1 MAGLIRKSDIDEVK
15 QRANIADIVGQYVT
29 LKRGGADSLK
39 GLCPFHDEKSPSFS
53 VRPNVGMFK
62 CFGCGESGDVYK
74 FLQQID
80 LMTFTESVEKVAAS
94 INFTL
99 TYEDGGAERETGN
112 RSRLLEANRAAEQ
125 FFIEQLTSP
134 EAEMARDFLTS
145 RGFDRAACDLFGVGY
160 APNSFDAVRKHLT
173 AKKFTEVEL
182 ETAGLLSRGERGV
195 YDRFRG
201 RLVWPI
207 RDVTGAT
214 IGFGARRL
222 RDDDNGPKYLN
233 TPETPVYHKAKVLY
247 GLDLAKRNIAKDRRV
262 VVVEGYTDVMA
273 CHLAGVTTAVA
284 TCGTA
289 FGGDHVSLI
298 RRVLGDVEAGDAR
311 SRGEVIFTFDPD
323 EAGQKAASKAF
334 AEDSKFVANTFV
346 VVAPDGLDP
355 CDLRQQ
361 RGNAALA
368 AIFETKTPLFEFMI
382 RRTTLGFDLDT
393 VEGRVHATRAVAP
406 IIAGIKDRSMVDG
419 YVRVVSGW
427 LGVEPADVRA
437 AMQASNNRVTI
448 EVESDQAAIGTF
460 TSLGANPT
468 FERERDVMVAL
479 LRYPELMGL
488 ALAGDIMAC
497 QFTHP
502 ALRRIHGA
510 MIAAFADFASP
521 TWISRVIELSDAEL
535 HPLVSELAMVDIRV
549 RPTVLPKPKTET
561 PEAAIVR
568 REEEARR
575 TAADIAAYVVD
586 IGTALII
593 ADIVRQ
599 RTEFQSILQ
608 RTPEGAPER
617 TDLQQRIME
626 LEVRRRSIRTD

>member
-80 LMTFTESVEKVAAS
+80 LMTFTEAVEKVAAS

-99 TYEDGGAERETGN
+99 TYEDGGAERDTGN
-112 RSRLLEANRAAEQ
+112 RSRLLEANRAAEA
-125 FFIEQLTSP
+125 FFIDQLTSP
-134 EAEMARDFLTS
+134 EAEVGRDFLTS

-173 AKKFTEVEL
+173 GKKFTEVEL

-298 RRVLGDVEAGDAR
+298 RRVLGDVDAGDTR

-382 RRTTLGFDLDT
+382 RRTMLGFDLDT

-448 EVESDQAAIGTF
+448 EVESDQGSIGTF
-460 TSLGANPT
+460 ASLGTNPT

-497 QFTHP
+497 QFSHP

-510 MIAAFADFASP
+510 MIAAFADFASS
-521 TWISRVIELSDAEL
+521 TWISRVIELSDPEL
-535 HPLVSELAMVDIRV
+535 HPLVSELAMVDIPV
-549 RPTVLPKPKTET
+549 RPTVLPRPKTET
-561 PEAAIVR
+561 PEQATVR
-568 REEEARR
+568 RAEEARL
-575 TAADIAAYVVD
+575 TAVDIAAYVVD
-586 IGTALII
+586 VGTTLIV

-599 RTEFQSILQ
+599 RTDFQSILQ
-608 RTPEGAPER
+608 RTPDGAPER
-617 TDLQQRIME
+617 TELQRRIME
-626 LEVRRRSIRTD
+626 LEARRRSIRTE

>member
-80 LMTFTESVEKVAAS
+80 LMTFTEAVEKVAAS

-99 TYEDGGAERETGN
+99 TYEDGGAERDTGN
-112 RSRLLEANRAAEQ
+112 RSRLLEANRAAEA
-125 FFIEQLTSP
+125 FFIDQLTSP
-134 EAEMARDFLTS
+134 EAEMGRDFLTS

-298 RRVLGDVEAGDAR
+298 RRVLGDVDAGDTR

-382 RRTTLGFDLDT
+382 RRTMLGFDLDT

-448 EVESDQAAIGTF
+448 EVESDQGSIGTF
-460 TSLGANPT
+460 ASLGTNPT

-497 QFTHP
+497 QFSHP

-510 MIAAFADFASP
+510 MIAAFVDFASS
-521 TWISRVIELSDAEL
+521 TWISRVIELSDPEL
-535 HPLVSELAMVDIRV
+535 HPLVSELAMVDIPV
-549 RPTVLPKPKTET
+549 RPTVLPRPKTET
-561 PEAAIVR
+561 PEQATVR
-568 REEEARR
+568 RAEEARL
-575 TAADIAAYVVD
+575 TALDIAAYVVD
-586 IGTALII
+586 VGTTLIV

-599 RTEFQSILQ
+599 RTDFQSILQ
-608 RTPEGAPER
+608 RTPDGAPER
-617 TDLQQRIME
+617 TELQRRIME
-626 LEVRRRSIRTD
+626 LEARRRSIRTE

>member
-80 LMTFTESVEKVAAS
+80 LMTFTEAVEKVAAS

-99 TYEDGGAERETGN
+99 TYEDGGAERDTGN
-112 RSRLLEANRAAEQ
+112 RSRLLEANRAAEA
-125 FFIEQLTSP
+125 FFIDQLTSP
-134 EAEMARDFLTS
+134 EAEMGRDFLTS

-298 RRVLGDVEAGDAR
+298 RRVLGDVDAGDTR

-382 RRTTLGFDLDT
+382 RRTMLGFDLDT

-437 AMQASNNRVTI
+437 AMQASDNRVTI
-448 EVESDQAAIGTF
+448 EVESDQGSIGTF
-460 TSLGANPT
+460 ASLGTNPT

-497 QFTHP
+497 QFSHP

-510 MIAAFADFASP
+510 MIAAFVDFASS
-521 TWISRVIELSDAEL
+521 TWISRVIELSDPEL
-535 HPLVSELAMVDIRV
+535 HPLVSELAMVDIPV
-549 RPTVLPKPKTET
+549 RPTVLPRPKTET
-561 PEAAIVR
+561 PEQATVR
-568 REEEARR
+568 RAEEARL
-575 TAADIAAYVVD
+575 TAVEIAAYVVD
-586 IGTALII
+586 VGTTLIV

-599 RTEFQSILQ
+599 RTDFQSILQ
-608 RTPEGAPER
+608 RTPDGAPER
-617 TDLQQRIME
+617 TELQRRIME
-626 LEVRRRSIRTD
+626 LEARRRSIRTE

>member
-1 MAGLIRKSDIDEVK
+1 MAGLIRKADIDEVK
-15 QRANIADIVGQYVT
+15 QRANIADVVGQYVT

-53 VRPNVGMFK
+53 VRPNVGMYK

-80 LMTFTESVEKVAAS
+80 MMSFSEAVEKVAAS

-99 TYEDGGAERETGN
+99 TYEDGSPERESGN
-112 RSRLLEANRAAEQ
+112 RSRLLEANRAAET
-125 FFIEQLTSP
+125 FFIEQLSSP
-134 EAEMARDFLTS
+134 EAEFGRDFLTG
-145 RGFDRAACDLFGVGY
+145 RGFDRAACEMFGVGY
-160 APNSFDAVRKHLT
+160 APNSFDALRKYLT

-182 ETAGLLSRGERGV
+182 ESAGLLSRGERGV

-273 CHLAGVTTAVA
+273 CHLAGITTAVA

-289 FGGDHVSLI
+289 FGSDHVSLI
-298 RRVLGDVEAGDAR
+298 RRVLGDIDAGDAR

-355 CDLRQQ
+355 SDLRQQ

-368 AIFETKTPLFEFMI
+368 AIFDTKTPLFEFII
-382 RRTTLGFDLDT
+382 RRTMEGFDLDT

-406 IIAGIKDRSMVDG
+406 IIAGIKDRSMIDG

-427 LGVEPADVRA
+427 LGVEPSDVRA
-437 AMQASNNRVTI
+437 AMRAGGARVVV
-448 EVESDQAAIGTF
+448 EVETSIGPVATF
-460 TSLGANPT
+460 ASLGTDVTAK
-468 FERERDVMVAL
+468 RERDVIITL
-479 LRYPELMGL
+479 LRYPEYIGL
-488 ALAGDIMAC
+488 ARAGDIVAC
-497 QFTHP
+497 QFSNP
-502 ALRRIHGA
+502 ELGRIRTA
-510 MIAAFADFASP
+510 MVEAFADFATP
-521 TWISRVIELSDAEL
+521 QWISRVIELAGEDL
-535 HPLVSELAMVDIRV
+535 RPLVSELAMIDI
-549 RPTVLPKPKTET
+549 P
-561 PEAAIVR
+561 VR
-568 REEEARR
+568 RVTIPAPRLENPEGAAARAAEEQRR
-575 TAADIAAYVVD
+575 TEAGIQSYVVD
-586 IGTALII
+586 VCVALLESDLI
-593 ADIVRQ
+593 RQ
-599 RTEFQSILQ
+599 RGELQSVLQ
-608 RTPEGAPER
+608 RTADDAPER
-617 TDLQQRIME
+617 HELQQRISE
-626 LEVRRRSIRTD
+626 LELRRRALRVE

>member
-1 MAGLIRKSDIDEVK
+1 VAGLIRKSDIDEVK

-53 VRPNVGMFK
+53 VRPNVGMYK

-80 LMTFTESVEKVAAS
+80 MMTFSEAVEKVAAT
-94 INFTL
+94 INFSL
-99 TYEDGGAERETGN
+99 TYEDGSPERESGN
-112 RSRLLEANRAAEQ
+112 RSRLLEANRAAELY
-125 FFIEQLTSP
+125 FIEQLSSP
-134 EAEMARDFLTS
+134 EAEFGRDFLTG
-145 RGFDRAACDLFGVGY
+145 RGFDRAACEMFGVGY
-160 APNSFDAVRKHLT
+160 APNSFDALRKYLS

-182 ETAGLLSRGERGV
+182 EAAGLLSRGERGV

-247 GLDLAKRNIAKDRRV
+247 GLDLAKRNISKDRKV

-273 CHLAGVTTAVA
+273 CHLAGITTAVA

-289 FGGDHVSLI
+289 FGSDHVSLI
-298 RRVLGDVEAGDAR
+298 RRVLGDIDAGDSR

-355 CDLRQQ
+355 SDLRQQ
-361 RGNAALA
+361 RGDAALA
-368 AIFETKTPLFEFMI
+368 AIFETKTPLFEFII
-382 RRTTLGFDLDT
+382 RRTIAGFDLST

-406 IIAGIKDRSMVDG
+406 IITGIKDRSMIDG
-419 YVRVVSGW
+419 YIRVVSGW

-437 AMQASNNRVTI
+437 AMRAGSSRVVI
-448 EVESDQAAIGTF
+448 EVEKDSGAIGSF
-460 TSLGANPT
+460 ASLGADVNAK
-468 FERERDVMVAL
+468 RERDVIVAL
-479 LRYPELMGL
+479 LRYPELIGL
-488 ALAGDIMAC
+488 SRAGDIVAC
-497 QFTHP
+497 HFTNP
-502 ALRRIHGA
+502 SLSRIRGA
-510 MIAAFADFASP
+510 MVSVFSDFATP
-521 TWISRVIELSDAEL
+521 NWISRVIDESGEELR
-535 HPLVSELAMVDIRV
+535 PLVSELAMVDI
-549 RPTVLPKPKTET
+549 P
-561 PEAAIVR
+561 VR
-568 REEEARR
+568 RVTIAKSRVEDDAAVIARVAEEERR
-575 TAADIAAYVVD
+575 TALNIATYVVD
-586 IGTALII
+586 VAIAVIEADLI
-593 ADIVRQ
+593 RQ
-599 RTEFQSILQ
+599 RDELHSVLQ
-608 RTPEGAPER
+608 RTPEGDPEHSS
-617 TDLQQRIME
+617 LQHRISE
-626 LEVRRRSIRTD
+626 LEVRRRTLKVE

>member
-1 MAGLIRKSDIDEVK
+1 VAGLIRKSDIDEVR

-29 LKRGGADSLK
+29 LQRKGADDYR
-39 GLCPFHDEKSPSFS
+39 GPCPFHNGKDANFS
-53 VRPNVGMFK
+53 VKPSVGFFK
-62 CFGCGESGDVYK
+62 CFVCGVGGNVFN
-74 FLQQID
+74 FLMD
-80 LMTFTESVEKVAAS
+80 LEALTYPEAIHKVAAS

-99 TYEDGGAERETGN
+99 TYDGGSPERDTGN
-112 RSRLLEANRAAEQ
+112 RSRLLEANREAEQ

-160 APNSFDAVRKHLT
+160 APNSFDAVRKHLS

-207 RDVTGAT
+207 RDITGAT

-222 RDDDNGPKYLN
+222 RDDDKGPKYLN
-233 TPETPVYHKAKVLY
+233 SPETPVYHKAKVLY
-247 GLDLAKRNIAKDRRV
+247 GLDLAKRNIARERRV

-298 RRVLGDVEAGDAR
+298 RRVLGDVEVGDTR

-334 AEDSKFVANTFV
+334 AEDAKFVANTFV

-382 RRTTLGFDLDT
+382 RRTMLGFDLDT

-427 LGVEPADVRA
+427 LGVEPSDVRA

-448 EVESDQAAIGTF
+448 EVESELETSGTF
-460 TSLGANPT
+460 ASLGAT
-468 FERERDVMVAL
+468 SAFELERDVMVAL
-479 LRYPELMGL
+479 LQYPEQVGL

-497 QFTHP
+497 EFSHP

-510 MIAAFADFASP
+510 MISAFADFASP
-521 TWISRVIELSDAEL
+521 TWISRVIELSDPEVQ
-535 HPLVSELAMVDIRV
+535 PLARDLTMADIRV
-549 RPTVLPKPKTET
+549 RPVALSKPKTET
-561 PEAAIVR
+561 SEQALVR
-568 REEEARR
+568 SGEEIRQ
-575 TAADIAAYVVD
+575 TAEKIAAYVRD
-586 IGTALII
+586 IGKDFII
-593 ADIVRQ
+593 ADLIRQ
-599 RTEFQSILQ
+599 RDDFQSILQ
-608 RTPEGAPER
+608 RIPDGAPER
-617 TDLQQRIME
+617 TELQRRIME
-626 LEVRRRSIRTD
+626 LEARRRSIRTG

>member
-53 VRPNVGMFK
+53 VRPNVGMYK

-80 LMTFTESVEKVAAS
+80 MMTFSEAVEKVAAS

-99 TYEDGGAERETGN
+99 TYEDGSPERESGN
-112 RSRLLEANRAAEQ
+112 RSRLLDANRAAEE
-125 FFIEQLTSP
+125 FFRSQLVSA
-134 EAEMARDFLTS
+134 EAEFARDFLAS
-145 RGFDRAACDLFGVGY
+145 RGFDRTACDMFGVGY
-160 APNSFDAVRKHLT
+160 APNSFDALRKHLVS
-173 AKKFTEVEL
+173 KKFTEIEL

-201 RLVWPI
+201 RLMWPI

-247 GLDLAKRNIAKDRRV
+247 GLDLAKRNIARDRRV

-289 FGGDHVSLI
+289 FGADHVSLI
-298 RRVLGDVEAGDAR
+298 RRVLGDVDAGDSR

-323 EAGQKAASKAF
+323 DAGQKAASKAF

-355 CDLRQQ
+355 ADLRQQ
-361 RGNAALA
+361 RGNESLA
-368 AIFETKTPLFEFMI
+368 AIFDTKTPLFEFMI
-382 RRTTLGFDLDT
+382 RRTLAGFDLDT

-406 IIAGIKDRSMVDG
+406 IIAGIKDRSMIDG

-427 LGVEPADVRA
+427 LGVEPEDVRT
-437 AMQASNNRVTI
+437 AMRASGNTVII
-448 EVESDQAAIGTF
+448 EADIDHGSVATF
-460 TSLGANPT
+460 ASLGTDVVTA
-468 FERERDVMVAL
+468 RERDVIVAL
-479 LRYPELMGL
+479 LRYPEHIGL
-488 ALAGDIMAC
+488 KRAGDIVAC
-497 QFTHP
+497 HFNNP
-502 ALRRIHGA
+502 ALGRIRGA
-510 MIAAFADFASP
+510 IVAAFADFATP
-521 TWISRVIELSDAEL
+521 QWIPRVMELAGEDL
-535 HPLVSELAMVDIRV
+535 HVLVSELAMVDIPVRRV
-549 RPTVLPKPKTET
+549 TIAPPKNEA
-561 PEAAIVR
+561 PEATTAR
-568 REEEARR
+568 KAEEERR
-575 TAADIAAYVVD
+575 TDLEIAGYVVD
-586 IGTALII
+586 VATSLIE

-599 RTEFQSILQ
+599 RGELQSILQ
-608 RTPEGAPER
+608 RTPDGAPER
-617 TDLQQRIME
+617 VEIQQRISD
-626 LEVRRRSIRTD
+626 LEIRRRRVREA

>member
-112 RSRLLEANRAAEQ
+112 RSRLLDANRAAEQ

-382 RRTTLGFDLDT
+382 RRTMLGFDLDT

-427 LGVEPADVRA
+427 LGVEPTDVRA

>member
-134 EAEMARDFLTS
+134 EAEMARDFLTR
-145 RGFDRAACDLFGVGY
+145 RGFDRAACEMFGVGY

-298 RRVLGDVEAGDAR
+298 RRVLGDVDAGDSR

-382 RRTTLGFDLDT
+382 RRTMLGFDLDT

-427 LGVEPADVRA
+427 LGVEPADVRE
-437 AMQASNNRVTI
+437 AMRSSNNRVTI
-448 EVESDQAAIGTF
+448 ELDADHAAIGTYE
-460 TSLGANPT
+460 SLGTDPV
-468 FERERDVMVAL
+468 FQLERDVMVAL
-479 LRYPELMGL
+479 LRYPEQMGL
-488 ALAGDIMAC
+488 ALAGDIVAC
-497 QFTHP
+497 HFSHP
-502 ALRRIHGA
+502 ALRRIQAA
-510 MIAAFADFASP
+510 MIGAFADFASA
-521 TWISRVIELSDAEL
+521 TWISRVLELSDEEL
-535 HPLVSELAMVDIRV
+535 HPLVSELAMVDIPV
-549 RPTVLPKPKTET
+549 RPITLPKPKTET
-561 PEAAIVR
+561 PEGTVAR
-568 REEEARR
+568 RAEEARR
-575 TAADIAAYVVD
+575 TAVEIAAYVVD
-586 IGTALII
+586 IATTFII

-617 TDLQQRIME
+617 IELQHRIKE
-626 LEVRRRSIRTD
+626 LEVRRRSIRSE

>member
-1 MAGLIRKSDIDEVK
+1 MPGLIRKSDIDEVK

-80 LMTFTESVEKVAAS
+80 LMSFTESVEKVAAS

-112 RSRLLEANRAAEQ
+112 RSRLLEANRVAEQ
-125 FFIEQLTSP
+125 FFITQLTSP
-134 EAEMARDFLTS
+134 EAELARDFLTS
-145 RGFDRAACDLFGVGY
+145 RGFDRAACDAFSVGY

-173 AKKFTEVEL
+173 ASKFTEVEL

-233 TPETPVYHKAKVLY
+233 TPETPVYHKSKVLY
-247 GLDLAKRNIAKDRRV
+247 GLDLAKRNIARDRRV

-298 RRVLGDVEAGDAR
+298 RRVLGDVEAGDTR

-382 RRTTLGFDLDT
+382 RRTMIGFDLDT

-406 IIAGIKDRSMVDG
+406 IIAGIKDRSIVDG

-427 LGVEPADVRA
+427 LGVEPADVRV

-448 EVESDQAAIGTF
+448 EVESGHDTNATF
-460 TSLGANPT
+460 ASLGSTPA
-468 FERERDVMVAL
+468 FELERDVMIAL
-479 LRYPELMGL
+479 LQYPEQMGL
-488 ALAGDIMAC
+488 ALAGDIVAC
-497 QFTHP
+497 QFSNP
-502 ALRRIHGA
+502 ALRRIHAG

-521 TWISRVIELSDAEL
+521 AWISRVIELSNPEFQ
-535 HPLVSELAMVDIRV
+535 PLARDLAMADVKV
-549 RPTVLPKPKTET
+549 RPVALSKPKMET
-561 PEAAIVR
+561 PEQALLR
-568 REEEARR
+568 SEEEGRQ
-575 TAADIAAYVVD
+575 TADAIAAYVRN
-586 IGTALII
+586 IGTTLII
-593 ADIVRQ
+593 ADLIRQ
-599 RTEFQSILQ
+599 RNEFQSILQ
-608 RTPEGAPER
+608 RTPDDAPER
-617 TDLQQRIME
+617 GEIQQRIRE
-626 LEVRRRSIRTD
+626 LEARRRSVRTE

>member
-15 QRANIADIVGQYVT
+15 QRANIADIIGQYVT

-53 VRPNVGMFK
+53 VRPNVGMYK

-80 LMTFTESVEKVAAS
+80 MMTFTEAVEKVATT
-94 INFTL
+94 INFAL
-99 TYEDGGAERETGN
+99 TYEDGNPERETGN
-112 RSRLLEANRAAEQ
+112 RSRLLEANRAAEEY
-125 FFIEQLTSP
+125 FREQLTSN
-134 EAEMARDFLTS
+134 EAEFARDFLTS
-145 RGFDRAACDLFGVGY
+145 RGFDRAACDMFGVGY
-160 APNSFDAVRKHLT
+160 APNSFDALRKHLT

-247 GLDLAKRNIAKDRRV
+247 GLDLAKRNIAKNRQV

-298 RRVLGDVEAGDAR
+298 RRVLGDVEAGDSR

-355 CDLRQQ
+355 SDLRQQ
-361 RGNAALA
+361 RGNPALA

-382 RRTTLGFDLDT
+382 RRTMAGFDLDT

-406 IIAGIKDRSMVDG
+406 IIGGIKDKSMVDG

-427 LGVEPADVRA
+427 IGVEPADVRA
-437 AMQASNNRVTI
+437 AMRSNGNRVTV
-448 EVESDQAAIGTF
+448 EVDAEHGPAATF
-460 TSLGANPT
+460 ASLGSDAT
-468 FERERDVMVAL
+468 TTLERDAMVAL
-479 LRYPELMGL
+479 LRYPEHMGL
-488 ALAGDIMAC
+488 ARAGDIVAC
-497 QFTHP
+497 HLSHP
-502 ALRRIHGA
+502 ALRQVKAA
-510 MIAAFADFASP
+510 MVESFNDFAGPQWISKVIAASG
-521 TWISRVIELSDAEL
+521 AEL
-535 HPLVSELAMVDIRV
+535 EPLVSELAMVDIPVRRV
-549 RPTVLPKPKTET
+549 TIAKPKTET
-561 PEAAIVR
+561 PEAALAR
-568 REEEARR
+568 RDEEERR
-575 TAADIAAYVVD
+575 TALEIAAYVVN
-586 IGTALII
+586 IATALIE

-599 RTEFQSILQ
+599 RSEFQSILQ
-608 RTPEGAPER
+608 RTPDGAPER
-617 TDLQQRIME
+617 LEIQQRIME
-626 LEVRRRSIRTD
+626 LEARRRSIRTD

>member
-1 MAGLIRKSDIDEVK
+1 VAGLIRKSDIDEVK
-15 QRANIADIVGQYVT
+15 QRANIADIVGHYVT

-80 LMTFTESVEKVAAS
+80 LMTFTEAVEKVAAS

-99 TYEDGGAERETGN
+99 TYEDGGAERDTGN
-112 RSRLLEANRAAEQ
+112 RSRLLEANRAAEA
-125 FFIEQLTSP
+125 FFIDQLTSP
-134 EAEMARDFLTS
+134 EAEVGRDFLTS
-145 RGFDRAACDLFGVGY
+145 RRFDRAACDLFGVGY

-298 RRVLGDVEAGDAR
+298 RRVLGDVDAGDTR

-382 RRTTLGFDLDT
+382 RRTMLGFDLDT

-448 EVESDQAAIGTF
+448 EVESDQGSIGTF
-460 TSLGANPT
+460 ASLGTNPT

-497 QFTHP
+497 QFSHP

-510 MIAAFADFASP
+510 MIAAFADFASS
-521 TWISRVIELSDAEL
+521 TWISRVIELSDPEL
-535 HPLVSELAMVDIRV
+535 HPLVSELAMVDIPV
-549 RPTVLPKPKTET
+549 RPTVLPRPKTET
-561 PEAAIVR
+561 PEQATVR
-568 REEEARR
+568 RAEEARL
-575 TAADIAAYVVD
+575 TAVDIAAYVVD
-586 IGTALII
+586 VGTTLIV

-599 RTEFQSILQ
+599 RTDFQSILQ
-608 RTPEGAPER
+608 RTPDGAPER
-617 TDLQQRIME
+617 TELQRRIME
-626 LEVRRRSIRTD
+626 LEARRRSIRTE

>member
-1 MAGLIRKSDIDEVK
+1 MPGLIRKSDIDEVK

-80 LMTFTESVEKVAAS
+80 LMSFTESVEKVAAS

-112 RSRLLEANRAAEQ
+112 RSRLLEANRVAEQ
-125 FFIEQLTSP
+125 FFITQLTSP
-134 EAEMARDFLTS
+134 EAELARDFLTS
-145 RGFDRAACDLFGVGY
+145 RGFDRAACDAFGVGY

-173 AKKFTEVEL
+173 ASKFTEVEL

-201 RLVWPI
+201 RLVWPV

-233 TPETPVYHKAKVLY
+233 TPETPVYHKSKVLY
-247 GLDLAKRNIAKDRRV
+247 GLDLAKRNIARDRRV

-298 RRVLGDVEAGDAR
+298 RRVLGDVEAGDTR

-382 RRTTLGFDLDT
+382 RRTMIGFDLDT

-406 IIAGIKDRSMVDG
+406 IIAGIKDRSIVDG

-427 LGVEPADVRA
+427 LGVEPADVRV

-448 EVESDQAAIGTF
+448 EVESGHDTNATF
-460 TSLGANPT
+460 ASLGSTPA
-468 FERERDVMVAL
+468 FELERDVMIAL
-479 LRYPELMGL
+479 LQYPEQMGL
-488 ALAGDIMAC
+488 ALAGDIVAC
-497 QFTHP
+497 QFSNP
-502 ALRRIHGA
+502 ALRRIHAG

-521 TWISRVIELSDAEL
+521 AWISRVIELSNPEFQ
-535 HPLVSELAMVDIRV
+535 PLARDLAMADVKV
-549 RPTVLPKPKTET
+549 RPVALSKPKMET
-561 PEAAIVR
+561 PEQALLR
-568 REEEARR
+568 SEEEGRQ
-575 TAADIAAYVVD
+575 TADAIAAYVRN
-586 IGTALII
+586 IGTTLII
-593 ADIVRQ
+593 ADLIRQ
-599 RTEFQSILQ
+599 RNEFQSILQ
-608 RTPEGAPER
+608 RTPDDAPER
-617 TDLQQRIME
+617 GEIQQRIRE
-626 LEVRRRSIRTD
+626 LEARRRSVRTE

>member
-1 MAGLIRKSDIDEVK
+1 VAGLIRKSDIDEVK

-182 ETAGLLSRGERGV
+182 ETAGLVSRGERGV

-298 RRVLGDVEAGDAR
+298 RRVLGDVDAGDTR

-382 RRTTLGFDLDT
+382 RRTMIGFDLDT

-419 YVRVVSGW
+419 YIRVVSGW

-437 AMQASNNRVTI
+437 AMHTSNNRVTI
-448 EVESDQAAIGTF
+448 EVESDSGSAVTYA
-460 TSLGANPT
+460 SLGSNPT

-488 ALAGDIMAC
+488 SLAGDIMAC
-497 QFTHP
+497 QFSHP
-502 ALRRIHGA
+502 ALRQIHGS

-521 TWISRVIELSDAEL
+521 TWISRVIELADAEL

-549 RPTVLPKPKTET
+549 RPTVLPVPKTET
-561 PEAAIVR
+561 PEAAIAR
-568 REEEARR
+568 RAEEARR
-575 TAADIAAYVVD
+575 TASDIAAYVVD
-586 IGTALII
+586 IGTTLIV

-608 RTPEGAPER
+608 RMPDDAPER
-617 TDLQQRIME
+617 TEIQQRIME
-626 LEVRRRSIRTD
+626 LEVRRRSIRTE

>member
-29 LKRGGADSLK
+29 LQRKGADDYR
-39 GLCPFHDEKSPSFS
+39 GPCPFHNGKDANFS
-53 VRPNVGMFK
+53 VKPSVGFFK
-62 CFGCGESGDVYK
+62 CFVCGVGGNVFN
-74 FLQQID
+74 FLMD
-80 LMTFTESVEKVAAS
+80 LEALTYPEAIHKVAAS

-99 TYEDGGAERETGN
+99 TYDGGGAERDTGN
-112 RSRLLEANRAAEQ
+112 RSRLLEANREAEQ

-222 RDDDNGPKYLN
+222 RDDDKGPKYLN
-233 TPETPVYHKAKVLY
+233 SPETPVYHKAKVLY
-247 GLDLAKRNIAKDRRV
+247 GLDLAKRNIARERRV

-298 RRVLGDVEAGDAR
+298 RRVLGDVEVGDTR

-334 AEDSKFVANTFV
+334 AEDTKFVANTFV

-382 RRTTLGFDLDT
+382 RRTMLGFDLDT

-427 LGVEPADVRA
+427 LGVEPADVRT

-448 EVESDQAAIGTF
+448 EVDPDHETNRTF
-460 TSLGANPT
+460 ASLGTNPT

-479 LRYPELMGL
+479 LQYPEHMGL

-497 QFTHP
+497 QFSHP
-502 ALRRIHGA
+502 ALRQIHGA

-521 TWISRVIELSDAEL
+521 SWISRVIELSDPEL
-535 HPLVSELAMVDIRV
+535 HPLVSELAMVDILV
-549 RPTVLPKPKTET
+549 RPRVLPKPKTET
-561 PEAAIVR
+561 PEQATVR
-568 REEEARR
+568 RAEEARL
-575 TAADIAAYVVD
+575 TAVDIAAYVVD
-586 IGTALII
+586 IGTTLIV

-599 RTEFQSILQ
+599 RTDFQSILQ
-608 RTPEGAPER
+608 RTPDGAPER
-617 TDLQQRIME
+617 TELQRRIME
-626 LEVRRRSIRTD
+626 LEARRRSIRTE

>member
-1 MAGLIRKSDIDEVK
+1 MAGLIRKADIDEVK

-29 LKRGGADSLK
+29 LKRGSADSLK
-39 GLCPFHDEKSPSFS
+39 GLCPFHDEKSPSFN
-53 VRPNVGMFK
+53 VRPNVGMYK

-80 LMTFTESVEKVAAS
+80 MMTFSEAVEKVAAT

-99 TYEDGGAERETGN
+99 TYEDGSPERESGN

-125 FFIEQLTSP
+125 FFIEQLGSP
-134 EAEMARDFLTS
+134 EAEFARDFITS
-145 RGFDRAACDLFGVGY
+145 RGFDRAACEMFGVGY
-160 APNSFDAVRKHLT
+160 APNSFDALRKHLT
-173 AKKFTEVEL
+173 TKKFTEVEL

-298 RRVLGDVEAGDAR
+298 RRVLGDIDAGDAR

-355 CDLRQQ
+355 ADLRQQ

-368 AIFETKTPLFEFMI
+368 AIFETKTPLFEFII
-382 RRTTLGFDLDT
+382 RRTMAGFDLNT

-406 IIAGIKDRSMVDG
+406 IIAGIKDKSMIDG
-419 YVRVVSGW
+419 YIRVVSGW
-427 LGVEPADVRA
+427 LGVEPSDVRA
-437 AMQASNNRVTI
+437 AMRATGSTVVI
-448 EVESDQAAIGTF
+448 EVETENGPVATF
-460 TSLGANPT
+460 ASLGDDVASK
-468 FERERDVMVAL
+468 RERDVIVAM
-479 LRYPELMGL
+479 LRYPEYIGL
-488 ALAGDIMAC
+488 ARAGDILAC
-497 QFTHP
+497 QFSNVSL
-502 ALRRIHGA
+502 AAIRAAMVGA
-510 MIAAFADFASP
+510 FSDFA
-521 TWISRVIELSDAEL
+521 TAKWISSVIDLAGEELR
-535 HPLVSELAMVDIRV
+535 PRVSELAMVEI
-549 RPTVLPKPKTET
+549 P
-561 PEAAIVR
+561 VR
-568 REEEARR
+568 RVTIPAPKAESPESAVARVAEEERR
-575 TAADIAAYVVD
+575 TGLNIATYVVD
-586 IGTALII
+586 VCTALLE
-593 ADIVRQ
+593 ADVVRQ
-599 RTEFQSILQ
+599 RTELQSVLQ
-608 RTPEGAPER
+608 RMPDDAPER
-617 TDLQQRIME
+617 AEVQARISE
-626 LEVRRRSIRTD
+626 LELRRRALRKE

>member
-1 MAGLIRKSDIDEVK
+1 VAGLIRKSDIDEVK

-145 RGFDRAACDLFGVGY
+145 RGFDRVACEMFGVGY

-298 RRVLGDVEAGDAR
+298 RRVLGDVDAGDSR

-382 RRTTLGFDLDT
+382 RRTMLGFDLDT

-427 LGVEPADVRA
+427 LGVEPADVRE
-437 AMQASNNRVTI
+437 AMRSSNNRVTI
-448 EVESDQAAIGTF
+448 ELDADHAAIGTYE
-460 TSLGANPT
+460 SLGTDPV
-468 FERERDVMVAL
+468 FQLERDVMVAL
-479 LRYPELMGL
+479 LRYPEQMGL
-488 ALAGDIMAC
+488 ALAGDIVAC
-497 QFTHP
+497 HFSHP
-502 ALRRIHGA
+502 ALRRIQAA
-510 MIAAFADFASP
+510 MIAAFADFASA
-521 TWISRVIELSDAEL
+521 TWISRVLELSDEEL
-535 HPLVSELAMVDIRV
+535 HPLVSELAMVDIPV
-549 RPTVLPKPKTET
+549 RPITLSKPKTET
-561 PEAAIVR
+561 PEGAVAR
-568 REEEARR
+568 RAEEARR
-575 TAADIAAYVVD
+575 TAVEIAAYVVD
-586 IGTALII
+586 IATTFII

-617 TDLQQRIME
+617 MELQHRIKE
-626 LEVRRRSIRTD
+626 LEVRRRSIRAE

>member
-1 MAGLIRKSDIDEVK
+1 VAGLIRKSDIDEVK

-145 RGFDRAACDLFGVGY
+145 RGFDRAACDMFGVGY

-247 GLDLAKRNIAKDRRV
+247 GLDLAKRSIAKDRRV

-298 RRVLGDVEAGDAR
+298 RRVLGDVEAGDSR

-361 RGNAALA
+361 RGNAALS

-382 RRTTLGFDLDT
+382 RRTMLGFDLDT

-427 LGVEPADVRA
+427 LGVEPADVRE
-437 AMQASNNRVTI
+437 AMRSSNNRVTI
-448 EVESDQAAIGTF
+448 EMDADHGTIGTF
-460 TSLGANPT
+460 ESLGTDPV
-468 FERERDVMVAL
+468 FQLERDVMVAL
-479 LRYPELMGL
+479 LRYPEQMGL
-488 ALAGDIMAC
+488 ALAGDIVAC
-497 QFTHP
+497 QFSHP
-502 ALRRIHGA
+502 ALRRIQTA
-510 MIAAFADFASP
+510 MIGAFADFASA
-521 TWISRVIELSDAEL
+521 TWISRVIELSDPEL
-535 HPLVSELAMVDIRV
+535 HPLVSELAMVDIPV
-549 RPTVLPKPKTET
+549 RPISLPKPKTET
-561 PEAAIVR
+561 PEGALARRAEEVR
-568 REEEARR
+568 RTDLE
-575 TAADIAAYVVD
+575 IAAYVVD
-586 IGTALII
+586 IATTLII

-608 RTPEGAPER
+608 RTPDDAPER
-617 TDLQQRIME
+617 TELQQRIME
-626 LEVRRRSIRTD
+626 LEVRRRSIRTE

>member
-80 LMTFTESVEKVAAS
+80 LMTFTEAVEKVAAS

-99 TYEDGGAERETGN
+99 TYEDGGAERDTGN
-112 RSRLLEANRAAEQ
+112 RSRLLEANRAAEA
-125 FFIEQLTSP
+125 FFIDQLTSP
-134 EAEMARDFLTS
+134 EAEVGRDFLTS

-298 RRVLGDVEAGDAR
+298 RRVLGDVDAGDTR

-382 RRTTLGFDLDT
+382 RRTMLGFDLDT

-448 EVESDQAAIGTF
+448 EVESDQGSIGTF
-460 TSLGANPT
+460 ASLGTNPT

-497 QFTHP
+497 QFSHP

-510 MIAAFADFASP
+510 MIAAFADFASS
-521 TWISRVIELSDAEL
+521 TWISRVIELSDPEL
-535 HPLVSELAMVDIRV
+535 HPLVSELAMVDIPV
-549 RPTVLPKPKTET
+549 RPTVLPRPKTET
-561 PEAAIVR
+561 PEQATVR
-568 REEEARR
+568 RAEEARL
-575 TAADIAAYVVD
+575 TAVDIAAYVVD
-586 IGTALII
+586 VGTTLIV

-599 RTEFQSILQ
+599 RSDFQSILQ
-608 RTPEGAPER
+608 RTPDGAPER
-617 TDLQQRIME
+617 TELQRRIME
-626 LEVRRRSIRTD
+626 LEARRRSIRTE

>member
-53 VRPNVGMFK
+53 VRPNVGMYK

-80 LMTFTESVEKVAAS
+80 MMTFSEAVEKVAAT
-94 INFTL
+94 INFSL
-99 TYEDGGAERETGN
+99 TYEDGSPERESGN
-112 RSRLLEANRAAEQ
+112 RSRLLEANRAAELY
-125 FFIEQLTSP
+125 FIEQLSSP
-134 EAEMARDFLTS
+134 EAEFGRDFLTG
-145 RGFDRAACDLFGVGY
+145 RGFDRAACEMFGVGY
-160 APNSFDAVRKHLT
+160 APNSFDALRKYLT

-247 GLDLAKRNIAKDRRV
+247 GLDLAKRNISKDRKV

-273 CHLAGVTTAVA
+273 CHLAGITTAVA

-289 FGGDHVSLI
+289 FGSDHVSLI
-298 RRVLGDVEAGDAR
+298 RRVLGDIDAGDSR

-355 CDLRQQ
+355 SDLRQQ
-361 RGNAALA
+361 RGDAALA
-368 AIFETKTPLFEFMI
+368 AIFETKTPLFEFII
-382 RRTTLGFDLDT
+382 RRTIAGFDLST

-406 IIAGIKDRSMVDG
+406 IIIGIKDRSMIDG

-427 LGVEPADVRA
+427 LGVEPTDVRA
-437 AMQASNNRVTI
+437 AMRAGGSRVVV
-448 EVESDQAAIGTF
+448 EVEKEHGAIGSF
-460 TSLGANPT
+460 ASLGTDVNAK
-468 FERERDVMVAL
+468 RERDVIVAL
-479 LRYPELMGL
+479 LRYPELFGL
-488 ALAGDIMAC
+488 SRAGDIVAC
-497 QFTHP
+497 HFTNP
-502 ALRRIHGA
+502 SLGRIRSA
-510 MIAAFADFASP
+510 MVTVFADFASQN
-521 TWISRVIELSDAEL
+521 WISRVIDEAGDELR
-535 HPLVSELAMVDIRV
+535 PLVSELAMVDI
-549 RPTVLPKPKTET
+549 P
-561 PEAAIVR
+561 VR
-568 REEEARR
+568 RVTISKPRIEDDAAVIARVAEEERR
-575 TAADIAAYVVD
+575 TSANIATYVVD
-586 IGTALII
+586 VASALIE
-593 ADIVRQ
+593 ADIIRQ
-599 RTEFQSILQ
+599 RDELHSVLQ
-608 RTPEGAPER
+608 RTPEGDVEHSS
-617 TDLQQRIME
+617 LQQRISE
-626 LEVRRRSIRTD
+626 LEMRRRAMKVE

>member
-53 VRPNVGMFK
+53 VRPNVGMYK

-80 LMTFTESVEKVAAS
+80 MMTFTESVEKVAAS
-94 INFTL
+94 INFAL
-99 TYEDGGAERETGN
+99 TYEDGNPERETGN
-112 RSRLLEANRAAEQ
+112 RSRLLEANRAAED
-125 FFIEQLTSP
+125 FFRVQLTST
-134 EAEMARDFLTS
+134 EAAFARDFLTG
-145 RGFDRAACDLFGVGY
+145 RGFDRAACDMFGVGY
-160 APNSFDAVRKHLT
+160 APNSFDALRKHLT
-173 AKKFTEVEL
+173 AKKFTELEL

-247 GLDLAKRNIAKDRRV
+247 GLDLAKRNIAKNRQV

-298 RRVLGDVEAGDAR
+298 RRVLGDVEAGDSR

-346 VVAPDGLDP
+346 VVSPDGLDP
-355 CDLRQQ
+355 SDLRQQ
-361 RGNAALA
+361 RGNPALA

-382 RRTTLGFDLDT
+382 RRTMVGFDLDT

-406 IIAGIKDRSMVDG
+406 IIAGIKDKSMIDG
-419 YVRVVSGW
+419 YIRVVSGW
-427 LGVEPADVRA
+427 LGVEPADVRGA
-437 AMQASNNRVTI
+437 TRLGGNRVTV
-448 EVESDQAAIGTF
+448 EVDEEHGEIPTF
-460 TSLGANPT
+460 ASLGTDAT
-468 FERERDVMVAL
+468 TTLERDVMVVL
-479 LRYPELMGL
+479 LRYPEHMGL
-488 ALAGDIMAC
+488 ARAGDIVAC
-497 QFTHP
+497 HFTNS
-502 ALRRIHGA
+502 ALQRIQAA
-510 MIAAFADFASP
+510 MIEVFNDFDTP
-521 TWISRVIELSDAEL
+521 VWISRVMEVCGDDLN
-535 HPLVSELAMVDIRV
+535 PLVSELAMVDIPVRRV
-549 RPTVLPKPKTET
+549 TMSKPATET
-561 PEAAIVR
+561 PEAAV
-568 REEEARR
+568 ARR
-575 TAADIAAYVVD
+575 TEEERRTGIEIADYVVNVA
-586 IGTALII
+586 TALVES
-593 ADIVRQ
+593 DIVRQ
-599 RTEFQSILQ
+599 RSEFQSILQ

-617 TDLQQRIME
+617 PEIQQRIME
-626 LEVRRRSIRTD
+626 LEARRRSIRAG

>member
-1 MAGLIRKSDIDEVK
+1 VAGLIRKSDIDEVK

-112 RSRLLEANRAAEQ
+112 RSRLLDANRAAEQ

-382 RRTTLGFDLDT
+382 RRTMLGFDLDT

-427 LGVEPADVRA
+427 LGVEPTDVRA

>member
-62 CFGCGESGDVYK
+62 CFGCGESGDIYK

-80 LMTFTESVEKVAAS
+80 MMTFSEAVEKVAAS

-99 TYEDGGAERETGN
+99 TYEDGSPERESGN
-112 RSRLLEANRAAEQ
+112 RSRLLEANRAAED
-125 FFIEQLTSP
+125 FFREQLTSP
-134 EAEMARDFLTS
+134 EAEFARDFLTS
-145 RGFDRAACDLFGVGY
+145 RGFDRAACDMFGVGY
-160 APNSFDAVRKHLT
+160 APNSFDALRKHLT

-298 RRVLGDVEAGDAR
+298 RRVLGDVDAGDSR

-346 VVAPDGLDP
+346 VVSPDGLDP
-355 CDLRQQ
+355 SDLRQQ

-382 RRTTLGFDLDT
+382 RRTMVGFDLDT

-406 IIAGIKDRSMVDG
+406 IIAGIKDRSMIDG

-427 LGVEPADVRA
+427 LGVEPGDVRA
-437 AMQASNNRVTI
+437 AMRAGTNTVVV
-448 EVESDQAAIGTF
+448 EVDAVDGPVATF
-460 TSLGANPT
+460 ASLGTDVASA
-468 FERERDVMVAL
+468 RERDVIVSL
-479 LRYPELMGL
+479 LRYPEHIDLTV
-488 ALAGDIMAC
+488 AGDIVAC
-497 QFTHP
+497 QFTNESL
-502 ALRRIHGA
+502 ARIRTA
-510 MIAAFADFASP
+510 MVGAFADYASP
-521 TWISRVIELSDAEL
+521 TWISRVMELAGDDL
-535 HPLVSELAMVDIRV
+535 HPLVSELAMVDI
-549 RPTVLPKPKTET
+549 P
-561 PEAAIVR
+561 VR
-568 REEEARR
+568 RVSIAKTKGESPEGTIARQAEEERR
-575 TAADIAAYVVD
+575 TGLEIASYVVNVA
-586 IGTALII
+586 TALIE

-599 RTEFQSILQ
+599 RTELQSILQ
-608 RTPEGAPER
+608 RTPDGAPER
-617 TDLQQRIME
+617 IDIQQRISE
-626 LEVRRRSIRTD
+626 LELRRRAVRQE

>member
-1 MAGLIRKSDIDEVK
+1 MAGLIRKSDIEEVK
-15 QRANIADIVGQYVT
+15 QRANSADIVGQYVT

-134 EAEMARDFLTS
+134 EAATARDFLTS

-173 AKKFTEVEL
+173 AKKFTEAEL
-182 ETAGLLSRGERGV
+182 EAAGLLSRGERGV

-298 RRVLGDVEAGDAR
+298 RRVLGDVDAGDTR

-382 RRTTLGFDLDT
+382 RRTMLGFDLDT

-406 IIAGIKDRSMVDG
+406 IISGIKDRSMVDG

-427 LGVEPADVRA
+427 LGVEPADVRS
-437 AMQASNNRVTI
+437 AMQASNNWVTI
-448 EVESDQAAIGTF
+448 EVESDPGTMDTF
-460 TSLGANPT
+460 ASLGINPT

-502 ALRRIHGA
+502 SLRKIHGA
-510 MIAAFADFASP
+510 MIAAFSDFASP
-521 TWISRVIELSDAEL
+521 TWISRVIESSDAEL

-561 PEAAIVR
+561 PEAAMVR
-568 REEEARR
+568 REEEARL
-575 TAADIAAYVVD
+575 TAIDIAAYVVD
-586 IGTALII
+586 IGTTLII
-593 ADIVRQ
+593 SDIVRQ

-617 TDLQQRIME
+617 TELQRRIME
-626 LEVRRRSIRTD
+626 LEVRRRSIRTE